1 MEIIYKKKMKKRNIF
16 VCSECGYQSV
26 RWLGKCPNCGQ
37 WNTFIEEVITEK
49 RNFEK
54 IVKPSKI
61 TDIKIEEF
69 PRLKTKIGEFDRV
82 VGGGIVYGSL
92 NLLAGH
98 PGIGKSTLLLTIAGK
113 VSDRVKVLYV
123 SAEESPNQIKMRAD
137 RLDVKSENLY
147 ILSTTDM
154 VSIKKSLED
163 IKPEFV
169 IIDSI
174 QTVFDPE
181 IPTTPGSVTQVRE
194 NSNYFLQ
201 YSKEK
206 NCSIFLVGH
215 ITKEGAIAGPK
226 VLEHLVDVVLYFE
239 GETRSNLRILR
250 SIKNRFGP
258 TTEIG
263 VFSMGEAGLEEIPEA
278 AAIFLPEKTSALP
291 GSVIFPSQEGR
302 RTLLVEIQALVTP
315 SYYGVPKRSATGI
328 DYNRISLILAV
339 LEKKLHFHFNTYD
352 VYVNVGGGLKITEP
366 ASDLAVAI
374 SCVSSLKEINPV
386 EKCIVM
392 GEIALTGEIRPV
404 SQIELRIK
412 EAKRLGFTRA
422 ILPESNRREIKEGDM
437 EFFPVKWLKEAIDLS
452 LNLT

>member
-1 MEIIYKKKMKKRNIF
+1 MKKEKDIF

-37 WNTFIEEVITEK
+37 WNTFIEEVIIRKKEKTEK
-49 RNFEK
+49 
-54 IVKPSKI
+54 ITKPSKI
-61 TDIKIEEF
+61 TEIKIEKF

-92 NLLAGH
+92 GLLAGH

-113 VSDRVKVLYV
+113 IAEEGVKVLYV
-123 SAEESPNQIKMRAD
+123 SAEESSNQVKMRAD
-137 RLDVKSENLY
+137 RLKVMSENLY
-147 ILSTTDM
+147 ILSTTDI
-154 VSIKKSLED
+154 VSIKNSLEE
-163 IKPEFV
+163 INPEFV

-194 NSNYFLQ
+194 NSNFFLQ

-206 NCSIFLVGH
+206 GCSIFLVGH

-226 VLEHLVDVVLYFE
+226 VLEHIVDVVLYFE
-239 GETRSNLRILR
+239 GEANSNLRILR

-263 VFSMGEAGLEEIPEA
+263 VFSMEEYGLKEIPEA
-278 AAIFLPEKTSALP
+278 AAIFLPETRKSLP
-291 GSVIFPSQEGR
+291 GAVIFPSQEGR

-315 SYYGVPKRSATGI
+315 SYYGIPKRSATGL
-328 DYNRISLILAV
+328 DYNRVSLILAV

-352 VYVNVGGGLKITEP
+352 VYVNVGGGLKISEP

-374 SCVSSLKEINPV
+374 SCVSSLKEIPPV
-386 EKCIVM
+386 ERCVVM
-392 GEIALTGEIRPV
+392 GEIALTGEIRGVVQPD
-404 SQIELRIK
+404 LRIK
-412 EAKRLGFTRA
+412 EAKRLGFTKI
-422 ILPESNRREIKEGDM
+422 ILPEVNFREIKEKDM
-437 EFFPVKWLKEAIDLS
+437 EFFPVRWLKEAIEIS
-452 LNLT
+452 LNLK